1 MYKVYKGDTVV
12 DALED
17 LQCVCFYDGI
27 GILRCK
33 TTDVPQG
40 IISYDGNKIY
50 HVDGWPKFPEGE
62 YETVTLQAID
72 RNEYTTIREALDSGL
87 DAPAEQGMPEQG
99 SVKTT
104 AQLLQEQIEAVSSQV
119 KQVASFAGTSKADF
133 VASRNYTKGEII
145 VIENGLYSVTANIAR
160 GSRIIPY
167 LNVVRTNLSEI
178 RNTQS

>member
-50 HVDGWPKFPEGE
+50 HVDGWPIFPEGE

-72 RNEYTTIREALDSGL
+72 RSEYTTIREALDSGL
-87 DAPAEQGMPEQG
+87 DAPVEQGMPEQE

-104 AQLLQEQIEAVSSQV
+104 AQLLQEQIEAIAGQV
-119 KQVASFAGTSKADF
+119 RTAAGFAGPSETDF
-133 VASRNYTKGEII
+133 VATQNYVKGSVII
-145 VIENGLYSVTANIAR
+145 VGGSVYKTVRNIEKGAKIV
-160 GSRIIPY
+160 PY
-167 LNVVRTNLSEI
+167 LNVVQTNLAEMISE
-178 RNTQS
+178 S

>member
-87 DAPAEQGMPEQG
+87 DAPVEQGMEQE

-104 AQLLQEQIEAVSSQV
+104 AQILQEQIEAIAGQV
-119 KQVASFAGTSKADF
+119 RTAAGFAGPSETDF

-160 GSRIIPY
+160 GSRIVPY

>member
-72 RNEYTTIREALDSGL
+72 RNEYTNIREALDSGL
-87 DAPAEQGMPEQG
+87 DAPVEQGMPEQE

-119 KQVASFAGTSKADF
+119 KQVASFAGTSETDF

-145 VIENGLYSVTANIAR
+145 VIENGLHSVTANIAR
-160 GSRIIPY
+160 GSRIVPY

>member
-87 DAPAEQGMPEQG
+87 DAPVEQGMPEQE

-119 KQVASFAGTSKADF
+119 KQVASFAGAPEDAF
-133 VASRNYTKGEII
+133 VATQNYVKGSVII
-145 VIENGLYSVTANIAR
+145 VGGGVYKTIRNIEKGAKIV
-160 GSRIIPY
+160 PY
-167 LNVVRTNLSEI
+167 LNVVQTNLSEMI
-178 RNTQS
+178 SES